1 MDWQALGVTLRL
13 AIATTAI
20 LFVVGVPWAWWLATT
35 RWRGRFLMEA
45 LIALPMVLPPTVVGF
60 YLLLLLGPRGPLG
73 SWLVALTGEQL
84 PFTFTGILIGSIIGN
99 IPFAIRPFTAA
110 FESVDRRLL
119 EASWCLGVSKLATFR
134 RIALPLAWP
143 GVLAGLVLTFAHVLG
158 EFGIVLMIGG
168 NLRGVTRTLSVSIYD
183 DVQAMH
189 YAEAGQTALFLL
201 ATAFIVLCLT
211 QWLTRRGWPT

>member
-1 MDWQALGVTLRL
+1 
-13 AIATTAI
+13 
-20 LFVVGVPWAWWLATT
+20 
-35 RWRGRFLMEA
+35 
-45 LIALPMVLPPTVVGF
+45 
-60 YLLLLLGPRGPLG
+60 
-73 SWLVALTGEQL
+73 
-84 PFTFTGILIGSIIGN
+84 
-99 IPFAIRPFTAA
+99 
-110 FESVDRRLL
+110 
-119 EASWCLGVSKLATFR
+119 
-134 RIALPLAWP
+134 
-143 GVLAGLVLTFAHVLG
+143 VLG